1 MDHIH
6 LIGIS
11 GTGLSPI
18 AWVLLE
24 RGYTVSGSDQSIS
37 PLAQKL
43 IDAGVT
49 VFQGHNAANIQGAD
63 LVVRSSAI
71 TDQNGEVAAA
81 RAAGIPV
88 LKRSDFLGK
97 LMENS
102 QTLAVAGTHGK
113 TTTTSMLAWTLAC
126 LGQDPSY
133 IIGGTSKNLGKNAH
147 AGAGKYFVI
156 EADEYDNMFLGLS
169 PHLSIITTLEHDHPD
184 CFPTEADYIAAF
196 QRFANRLL
204 PGGVLLLPFENA
216 IARNLASGM
225 QKESI
230 SLTYG
235 TGNGANYQAQTMH
248 INSAGGYTFN
258 AVFTTTDGN
267 TLTLGEVSLQVP
279 GEHNVRNALAVL
291 AAVHQL
297 GLSTQ
302 EALRAL
308 AAFTGTGRRFDLVG
322 EAGGVTVVDDYGH
335 HPTEIRTTLAGAR
348 AKYGQQR
355 IWAVWQPHTYSR
367 TIALFDQFVQAF
379 DDADEVI
386 VTEVYPSRETVATIS
401 SSEVVSAM
409 SHPSARFIA
418 TLTDTSAY
426 LIANLQPGDVLI
438 VFSAGDADQVSAQVY
453 HHFQKGS

>member
-1 MDHIH
+1 
-6 LIGIS
+6 
-11 GTGLSPI
+11 
-18 AWVLLE
+18 
-24 RGYTVSGSDQSIS
+24 
-37 PLAQKL
+37 
-43 IDAGVT
+43 
-49 VFQGHNAANIQGAD
+49 
-63 LVVRSSAI
+63 
-71 TDQNGEVAAA
+71 
-81 RAAGIPV
+81 
-88 LKRSDFLGK
+88 
-97 LMENS
+97 
-102 QTLAVAGTHGK
+102 
-113 TTTTSMLAWTLAC
+113 
-126 LGQDPSY
+126 
-133 IIGGTSKNLGKNAH
+133 
-147 AGAGKYFVI
+147 
-156 EADEYDNMFLGLS
+156 
-169 PHLSIITTLEHDHPD
+169 
-184 CFPTEADYIAAF
+184 
-196 QRFANRLL
+196 
-204 PGGVLLLPFENA
+204 
-216 IARNLASGM
+216 GM